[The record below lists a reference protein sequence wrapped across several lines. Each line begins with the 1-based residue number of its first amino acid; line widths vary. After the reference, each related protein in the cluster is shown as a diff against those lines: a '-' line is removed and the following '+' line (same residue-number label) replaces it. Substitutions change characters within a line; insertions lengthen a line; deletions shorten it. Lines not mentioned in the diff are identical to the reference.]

1 MILIIRLV
9 WIYRIILTIAE
20 TKERNNLNLTGSY
33 GIEKFHSKANNRRM
47 ECKSDLGN
55 VVPMTFLKIT
65 SCPQSKE
72 MIDLRMKLYTRKHPQ
87 IPQVFKYSQGSSIRY
102 SNYDA
107 SKLTKTIV
115 HGFMGN
121 CELPWVVDMR
131 DALLKISDINVFCA
145 DWKQGSQFPNYSQA
159 AANTQIVGLMIAKFF
174 NAVSGVV
181 GSIGP
186 KLHLIGFSLGAQV
199 CGYVGSKIPNCSRI
213 SGLDPAGPVFRD
225 LEVEFR
231 LDKSDADFVDVIHTN
246 SAYYLSEGFGLSDVC
261 GHVDFYPFG
270 GKNQMPCKSV
280 FQEAF
285 LWKDIGCSHSRA
297 VRLYIESIKN
307 KDCKMVGFPCVGGYN
322 TFLLKG
328 ECFDTSKAFPLGL
341 NTPRNANGE
350 LYLTTR
356 IVAPFCDEFQLKVNI
371 SVDIPYSFLGKHYS
385 RELKITFYGDQGEVE
400 TFTISKGFTSS
411 GNYYKIFTLDGN
423 IGLKDVFLEYAIVSI
438 HSSFG
443 TMERLKVDGLTI
455 TDANGPSSHWRLNT
469 GDGCIK
475 SGRSE
480 RLVLDKKKVLT

>member
-1 MILIIRLV
+1 MNHYRAVYLFLESIRNDKCKMIGDSILLTMQLENYIKQQELHSLV
-9 WIYRIILTIAE
+9 AIV
-20 TKERNNLNLTGSY
+20 
-33 GIEKFHSKANNRRM
+33 EKFHSKANNRRM
-47 ECKSDLGN
+47 ECK
-55 VVPMTFLKIT
+55 
-65 SCPQSKE
+65 
-72 MIDLRMKLYTRKHPQ
+72 RKFNT
-87 IPQVFKYSQGSSIRY
+87 IFK
-102 SNYDA
+102 YDA

-199 CGYVGSKIPNCSRI
+199 CGYAGSKIPNCSRI

-246 SAYYLSEGFGLSDVC
+246 SAYYLSGGLGLSDVC

-270 GKNQMPCKSV
+270 GQNQMPCKSV

-285 LWKDIGCSHSRA
+285 FWKDIGCSHSRA

-356 IVAPFCDEFQLKVNI
+356 IVAPFCGTQLKVNI
-371 SVDIPYSFLGKHYS
+371 SVDIPYSVLGKYYS

-400 TFTISKGFTSS
+400 TFTISKGFTS
-411 GNYYKIFTLDGN
+411 N
-423 IGLKDVFLEYAIVSI
+423 YAIVSI

-443 TMERLKVDGLTI
+443 TTERLKVDGLTI

-480 RLVLDKKKVLT
+480 RLALDKKNVLT

>member
-1 MILIIRLV
+1 MNHYRAVYLFLESIRNDKCKMIGDSILLTMQLENYIKQQELHSLV
-9 WIYRIILTIAE
+9 AIV
-20 TKERNNLNLTGSY
+20 
-33 GIEKFHSKANNRRM
+33 EKFHSKANNRRM

-55 VVPMTFLKIT
+55 VVPITFLKFT
-65 SCPQSKE
+65 SCPQKC
-72 MIDLRMKLYTRKHPQ
+72 
-87 IPQVFKYSQGSSIRY
+87 SSED
-102 SNYDA
+102 N
-107 SKLTKTIV
+107 
-115 HGFMGN
+115 
-121 CELPWVVDMR
+121 
-131 DALLKISDINVFCA
+131 INVFCA

-199 CGYVGSKIPNCSRI
+199 CGYAGSKIPNCSRI

-246 SAYYLSEGFGLSDVC
+246 SAYYLSGGLGLSDVC

-270 GKNQMPCKSV
+270 GQNQMPCKSV

-285 LWKDIGCSHSRA
+285 FWKDIGCSHSRA

-356 IVAPFCDEFQLKVNI
+356 IVAPFCGTQLKVNI
-371 SVDIPYSFLGKHYS
+371 SVDIPYSVLGKYYS

-400 TFTISKGFTSS
+400 TFTISKGFTS
-411 GNYYKIFTLDGN
+411 N
-423 IGLKDVFLEYAIVSI
+423 YAIVSI

-443 TMERLKVDGLTI
+443 TTERLKVDGLTI

-480 RLVLDKKKVLT
+480 RLALDKKNVLT